1 MKKLKVK
8 VSDVNDADLA
18 ETNRIRLRNARALF
32 AARPFVTKLW
42 MSMHGG
48 FPMEWLK
55 ENWDAITN

>member
-1 MKKLKVK
+1 MKTKVK
-8 VSDVNDADLA
+8 VSNVTEKDLE

-32 AARPFVTKLW
+32 ASRPFVTKLW

-55 ENWDAITN
+55 KNWKEITN